1 MNPKIKITIQF
12 IFSHLSAYLLVSIP
26 YFQLVMKDYYEGENA
41 VFPLFLITANDGAAW
56 TRAMTWLIP
65 ALIFQAILMVS
76 FLIVIWDWF
85 RNQTFGKQMFVLVWM
100 RTVLGGIAAIS
111 PAVGSLEGMV
121 FLIPEVSI
129 SIHFYVVIEIFLQSL
144 VQAGIFLTLVN
155 RGKPYTKIG

>member
-129 SIHFYVVIEIFLQSL
+129 SIHFYVVFEIFLQSL

-155 RGKPYTKIG
+155 RGKPSTKIG

>member
-129 SIHFYVVIEIFLQSL
+129 SIHFYVVFEIFLQSL

>member
-12 IFSHLSAYLLVSIP
+12 IFSHLSAYILVSIP
-26 YFQLVMKDYYEGENA
+26 YFQLIMKDYYEGENA

-56 TRAMTWLIP
+56 SRAMTWLFP
-65 ALIFQAILMVS
+65 TLIIQAILMVS
-76 FLIVIWDWF
+76 FLLVIWDWF
-85 RNQTFGKQMFVLVWM
+85 RAQTFDKQMFVLVWM
-100 RTVLGGIAAIS
+100 RTVLGGIASIS

-129 SIHFYVVIEIFLQSL
+129 SIHLYVIFEIFLQSL

-155 RGKPYTKIG
+155 RGKPNAKVG

>member
-12 IFSHLSAYLLVSIP
+12 IFSHLSAYILVSIP
-26 YFQLVMKDYYEGENA
+26 YFQLIMKDYYEGENA

-56 TRAMTWLIP
+56 SRAITWLFP
-65 ALIFQAILMVS
+65 TLIIQAILMVS
-76 FLIVIWDWF
+76 FLLVIWDWF
-85 RNQTFGKQMFVLVWM
+85 CAQTFDKQMFVLVWM
-100 RTVLGGIAAIS
+100 RTVLGGIASIS

-129 SIHFYVVIEIFLQSL
+129 SIHLYVIFEIFLQSL

-155 RGKPYTKIG
+155 RGKPNAKVG

>member
-26 YFQLVMKDYYEGENA
+26 YFQLVMKDYYEGQNA

-56 TRAMTWLIP
+56 SRAMTWLFP
-65 ALIFQAILMVS
+65 ALLIQAILIVC

-85 RNQTFGKQMFVLVWM
+85 RLQTFGKQMFVLVWM
-100 RTVLGGIAAIS
+100 RTVLGGLASIS

-121 FLIPEVSI
+121 FLIPEISL
-129 SIHFYVVIEIFLQSL
+129 SIHLYVVFEIFLQSL

-155 RGKPYTKIG
+155 RGKQTT

>member
-26 YFQLVMKDYYEGENA
+26 YFQLVMKDYYEGDSA

-56 TRAMTWLIP
+56 SRAMTWLFP
-65 ALIFQAILMVS
+65 ALIFQAVLMVS

-85 RNQTFGKQMFVLVWM
+85 RTQSFGKQMFVLVWM
-100 RTVLGGIAAIS
+100 RTVLGGLAAIS

-121 FLIPEVSI
+121 FLIPEVSF
-129 SIHFYVVIEIFLQSL
+129 SIHLYVVFEIFLQSL
-144 VQAGIFLTLVN
+144 VQAGIFLGLMN
-155 RGKPYTKIG
+155 RFK

>member
-26 YFQLVMKDYYEGENA
+26 YFQLVMKEYYEGDSA

-56 TRAMTWLIP
+56 SRAMTWLIP
-65 ALIFQAILMVS
+65 TLVLQAILMVS

-85 RNQTFGKQMFVLVWM
+85 RTQSFGKQMFVLVWM
-100 RTVLGGIAAIS
+100 RTVLGGLAAIS

-121 FLIPEVSI
+121 FLIPEVSL
-129 SIHFYVVIEIFLQSL
+129 SIHLYVIFEIFLQSL
-144 VQAGIFLTLVN
+144 VQAGIFLGLVK
-155 RGKPYTKIG
+155 RFK